1 MPQEQATAPCSVMW
15 PTKERTKQPVLAEEG
30 EDKCLLDLEA
40 ELDKL
45 TVGQEDE
52 TTFRQEDRTSIRQ
65 EDRTP
70 IRQEERTSIRQE
82 DRTPIRQEERTSIRQ
97 EERTSIRQDDADED
111 NAEESVDEF
120 FIRERSLSVESE
132 TLPDS
137 GNREDM
143 QAFVRNFEA
152 FATKGGVKLS
162 MLTLSFRN

>member
-45 TVGQEDE
+45 TVGQEDV
-52 TTFRQEDRTSIRQ
+52 TTFRQEDRTAIRQ
-65 EDRTP
+65 EERTTNRQEERTP
-70 IRQEERTSIRQE
+70 IRQE
-82 DRTPIRQEERTSIRQ
+82 D
-97 EERTSIRQDDADED
+97 RTSIRQDDADED
-111 NAEESVDEF
+111 NAEESVEEF

-162 MLTLSFRN
+162 RLTLSFWDKDEFEYF

>member
-1 MPQEQATAPCSVMW
+1 MW

-52 TTFRQEDRTSIRQ
+52 TTFRQE
-65 EDRTP
+65 ERTP
-70 IRQEERTSIRQE
+70 IRQEERTPIRQE
-82 DRTPIRQEERTSIRQ
+82 ARTTIRQEERTTIRQ
-97 EERTSIRQDDADED
+97 DDRTSIRQDDADED
-111 NAEESVDEF
+111 NAEESVEEF

-143 QAFVRNFEA
+143 QAFVRNFRS
-152 FATKGGVKLS
+152 FCNKGGVKLS
-162 MLTLSFRN
+162 VLKLSFWN

>member
-1 MPQEQATAPCSVMW
+1 MW
-15 PTKERTKQPVLAEEG
+15 PTKERTKQPVLAEDG

-52 TTFRQEDRTSIRQ
+52 TTFRQEDRTTFRQ
-65 EDRTP
+65 EDRTAV
-70 IRQEERTSIRQE
+70 RQE
-82 DRTPIRQEERTSIRQ
+82 DRTTR
-97 EERTSIRQDDADED
+97 RQDDADED
-111 NAEESVDEF
+111 NAEESVEEF

-162 MLTLSFRN
+162 MLKLSFWN

>member
-15 PTKERTKQPVLAEEG
+15 PKERTKQPVLAEEG

-45 TVGQEDE
+45 TVGQEDV
-52 TTFRQEDRTSIRQ
+52 TTFRQEDRTAIRQ
-65 EDRTP
+65 EERTTNRQEERTP
-70 IRQEERTSIRQE
+70 IRQE
-82 DRTPIRQEERTSIRQ
+82 D
-97 EERTSIRQDDADED
+97 RTSIRQDDADED
-111 NAEESVDEF
+111 NAEESVEEF

-143 QAFVRNFEA
+143 QAFLRNF
-152 FATKGGVKLS
+152 
-162 MLTLSFRN
+162 

>member
-1 MPQEQATAPCSVMW
+1 MPQEPAIAPCSPMW

-45 TVGQEDE
+45 TVGQEDG
-52 TTFRQEDRTSIRQ
+52 TTFKEEDRTTIRQEERTPIRQ
-65 EDRTP
+65 EDRTTIRQEDRKN
-70 IRQEERTSIRQE
+70 IRQEERT
-82 DRTPIRQEERTSIRQ
+82 P
-97 EERTSIRQDDADED
+97 IRQDDADED
-111 NAEESVDEF
+111 NAEESVEEF

-143 QAFVRNFEA
+143 QAF
-152 FATKGGVKLS
+152 AT
-162 MLTLSFRN
+162 

>member
-1 MPQEQATAPCSVMW
+1 MPQEQAAAPCSVMW
-15 PTKERTKQPVLAEEG
+15 PKVRTKQPVLAEEG

-52 TTFRQEDRTSIRQ
+52 TTFRQDRTSIRQ

-70 IRQEERTSIRQE
+70 IG
-82 DRTPIRQEERTSIRQ
+82 QEERTSIRQ

-111 NAEESVDEF
+111 NAEESVEEF

-143 QAFVRNFEA
+143 QAFA
-152 FATKGGVKLS
+152 SKGEP
-162 MLTLSFRN
+162 SFLC

>member
-52 TTFRQEDRTSIRQ
+52 TTFRQEDRTTIRQ

-70 IRQEERTSIRQE
+70 IRQEERTTIRQ
-82 DRTPIRQEERTSIRQ
+82 DD
-97 EERTSIRQDDADED
+97 RTSIRQDDADED
-111 NAEESVDEF
+111 NAEESVEEF

-137 GNREDM
+137 GNKEDM
-143 QAFVRNFEA
+143 QAFVRNF
-152 FATKGGVKLS
+152 
-162 MLTLSFRN
+162 